1 MLIGSYNHT
10 IDNKGRLFIPAK
22 WRDDLG
28 VSFIVTRGFGK
39 CLFGM
44 ALAEWEKL
52 TAKLAELPMTDANAQ
67 MFARYMS
74 SWATDCE
81 LDRQGRIL
89 VPAKLR
95 NFAGLEKDA
104 VLVGLNS
111 RIEIWNAG
119 EWNKMDEM
127 LDSEYD
133 SMMAAMAQLGI

>member
-95 NFAGLEKDA
+95 QYAALEKDVVITGA
-104 VLVGLNS
+104 SKCVELWNPERWSAIEDAGLDPDNL
-111 RIEIWNAG
+111 A
-119 EWNKMDEM
+119 
-127 LDSEYD
+127 
-133 SMMAAMAQLGI
+133 AAMEELEL